1 MSFVEGIY
9 PAVFTPMHA
18 DLAVDV
24 EALKAHCRS
33 LIEQGCAGVVLF
45 GTSGEGP
52 SFTAA
57 EKLAAYAAVASGEQ
71 AVAPQKLLLGNGAAS
86 LLETVEVLRGG
97 LELGCPG
104 FLVCPPS
111 FYKGCAEEGVLEYYR
126 QLIARTRGSSSSA
139 VAPRVIL
146 YHIPQFSGVPITL
159 SVARTLAAEFPGIVV
174 GVKESE
180 GSLPLLKSY
189 IDAIPGFQVFPG
201 NERHLLE
208 ALSYVSQLVSQL
220 VSLFLSLSLS

>member
-9 PAVFTPMHA
+9 PAVLTPMHA

-71 AVAPQKLLLGNGAAS
+71 AVAPQKLLLANGAAS

-126 QLIARTRGSSSSA
+126 QLIARTRGSSSSSA

-208 ALSYVSQLVSQL
+208 ALSYVSQTCFS
-220 VSLFLSLSLS
+220 LSLSLSLS